1 MTIAE
6 LQKEFLA
13 SGSWSIAPEDFFI
26 LLAHSLRKEK
36 VFVIAH
42 PEYVMERE
50 SESCARTFFAERAAG
65 KPVALITGHKAF
77 YGRDF
82 FVTKDTLIPRP
93 ETELLVELALS
104 KAESRIPARPAG
116 GKNQESRERKTL
128 IADIGTGSGN
138 IIISLALELRKIT
151 SRSGIEHSGF
161 TFHATDI
168 SEQAVSVAKKNAKQ
182 YGVADSIEFHI
193 GDLLKP
199 LSKELLAT
207 GEVIITAN
215 LPYLSVN
222 LYESAPKDV
231 RLFEPKNALVSGKTG
246 MDHYTRLLEDASN
259 FFPRQST
266 LSIFLEISPEQSTHL
281 KTIASLFFPGALIR
295 IHRDLANKARILEIH
310 RKKSNREANDASV

>member
-50 SESCARTFFAERAAG
+50 SESCARIFFAERAAG

-93 ETELLVELALS
+93 ETELLVELALRRLTDTEQQLPGDS
-104 KAESRIPARPAG
+104 DTRRHTASI
-116 GKNQESRERKTL
+116 
-128 IADIGTGSGN
+128 IDIGTGSGN
-138 IIISLALELRKIT
+138 VIISLASELIKSHPQLST
-151 SRSGIEHSGF
+151 LDSRFSLY
-161 TFHATDI
+161 ATDI
-168 SEQAVSVAKKNAKQ
+168 SERAVSVAKKNAKRHT
-182 YGVADSIEFHI
+182 VADSIEFHI

-215 LPYLSVN
+215 LPYLSLN

-259 FFPRQST
+259 FFPLQST